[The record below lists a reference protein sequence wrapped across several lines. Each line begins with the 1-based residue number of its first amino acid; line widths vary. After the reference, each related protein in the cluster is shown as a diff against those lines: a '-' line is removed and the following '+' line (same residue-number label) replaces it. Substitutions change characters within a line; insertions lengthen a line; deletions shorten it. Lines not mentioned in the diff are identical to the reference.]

1 MSGSLGTRQLL
12 LVYGAAVLMGWYA
25 GPGQAPTDPLV
36 QARRDTWQ
44 LAALPIP
51 SDGTNLAVQIAAAP
65 IWGAEAKP
73 PAAAASAAEN
83 TRWRLAG
90 LYGRD
95 KQGGVLVLFD
105 DPAKPP
111 QRLKVGDKLP
121 SGQVIVAV
129 EGNQVSVRLGKKKV
143 ERFGVE
149 QREK

>member
-1 MSGSLGTRQLL
+1 MSGQFGLRQSL
-12 LVYGAAVLMGWYA
+12 LVYGAAALLGWYV
-25 GPGQAPTDPLV
+25 GPGQVPTEPLV

-51 SDGTNLAVQIAAAP
+51 SDGTPLAVQMAAAP
-65 IWGAEAKP
+65 IWGEEVKP
-73 PAAAASAAEN
+73 ASAAASAAEN

-121 SGQVIVAV
+121 SGELIVAV
-129 EGNQVSVRLGKKKV
+129 EGNQVSVRMGKKV

-149 QREK
+149 QRER